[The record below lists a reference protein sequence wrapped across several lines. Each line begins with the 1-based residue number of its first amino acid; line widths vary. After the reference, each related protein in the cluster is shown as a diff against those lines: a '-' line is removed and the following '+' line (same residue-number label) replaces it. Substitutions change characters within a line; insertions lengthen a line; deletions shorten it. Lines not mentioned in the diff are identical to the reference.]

1 MPRPYA
7 YLAALAV
14 ATTSAVASD
23 RQPNAPDPSDPGRPT
38 AHFCALHDFGTPL
51 PTNRKVSI
59 EPIWFREPGALVEGP
74 GGDIYSTS
82 PSGGRFGKGVVFKI
96 TTTGVPT
103 VLYPFDGGKLGS
115 EPHSGLTDGKDGY
128 FYGTTYGG
136 GDLGVGVIFR
146 IKPTQRKPE
155 MLYSFRNGYTR
166 GLVPPCP
173 KPYRCDFSPRQKVD
187 AVGSY
192 PISPPMLGPNGTF
205 YGVTSYSGNQQWGTL
220 YSIGPPYDSTGFKTL
235 CIFNP
240 RLLADS
246 TMAGYVCDPKVWLP
260 TSVIVGDGGTMLYGT
275 TASDSGALFKATL
288 AGKVTVLHRFD
299 LENGYRPS
307 NLMQASDGMLYG
319 TTLNG
324 GDRGIGVIY
333 RLDPRSGTFQA
344 MSSFRIGKF
353 LAGAVPVSALVEGK
367 DARNHSDGYL
377 YGTTKFGGAE
387 GRGTIYKIRRD
398 GDSLDLHVLHDFS
411 LYATGRYA
419 LGPVLPHSDG
429 SLYGFTSQGGPRDA
443 GVFFRLSEQDL
454 PEQRNHAGSF
464 APARRN
470 PAQLKDQRAVPKD
483 KMVDVQV
490 HSIGTQPPWRFTP
503 LPHLDDDGI
512 AIRVGCR
519 NPHFVQF
526 IYREHILNGKHLA
539 GFWEPT
545 SGTGKYALTIDPKTP
560 VWHSDGNGKPD
571 PFYDQ
576 GRGAGWYR
584 YTSRETTWL
593 TMFDQPNYPGFD
605 QPLAVQQADPTT
617 YRATFKTFAICNC
630 GVVREI
636 QWTSEA
642 VRGIRSY
649 SNVKILKADN
659 SALKWINPQ
668 LVSDGF
674 RSIP

>member
-1 MPRPYA
+1 MLRA
-7 YLAALAV
+7 SRRSACLTALAV
-14 ATTSAVASD
+14 ATTGAVRTD
-23 RQPNAPDPSDPGRPT
+23 QPSQVDPSERGRPT
-38 AHFCALHDFGTPL
+38 AHYLALHDFGTSF
-51 PTNRKVSI
+51 PTKRN

-82 PSGGRFGKGVVFKI
+82 PSGGKFGKGVVFKI
-96 TTTGVPT
+96 TTKGVPT

-128 FYGTTYGG
+128 YYGTTYGG
-136 GDLGVGVIFR
+136 GNLSVGVIFR

-155 MLYSFRNGYTR
+155 LLYSFRNGYTR

-173 KPYRCDFSPRQKVD
+173 KPYRCDFSPRQKAD

-220 YSIGPPYDSTGFKTL
+220 YSIGPPYDSTGFRTL

-260 TSVIVGDGGTMLYGT
+260 TTVIVGDGGTMLYGT
-275 TASDSGALFKATL
+275 TASGNGAVFKATL
-288 AGKVTVLHRFD
+288 AGKLTLLHQFN
-299 LENGYRPS
+299 LEDGSRPT
-307 NLMQASDGMLYG
+307 NLMQASDNKLYG
-319 TTLNG
+319 TTMSG
-324 GDRGIGVIY
+324 GDRGFGVIY
-333 RLDPRSGTFQA
+333 RVDPVSGSFDR

-353 LAGAVPVSALVEGK
+353 LAGAVPVAGLTEGK
-367 DARNHSDGYL
+367 DARGRSDGYL
-377 YGTTKFGGAE
+377 YGTTKSGGAE
-387 GRGTIYKIRRD
+387 SRGTIYKIRRD

-429 SLYGFTSQGGPRDA
+429 SLYGFTSQGGLRDA

-454 PEQRNHAGSF
+454 PEQPTHAGSF

-470 PAQLKDQRAVPKD
+470 PAQVKDQLAVPKGD
-483 KMVDVQV
+483 KLVDVQV
-490 HSIGTQPPWRFTP
+490 HAIGTQPPKSRVP
-503 LPHLDDDGI
+503 LPHFTDDGI

-526 IYREHILNGKHLA
+526 IYREHILNGQPVA

-545 SGTGKYALTIDPKTP
+545 SGTGKYALTTDPKNP
-560 VWHSDGNGKPD
+560 VWHSDGNNKPD
-571 PFYDQ
+571 AFYEQ
-576 GRGAGWYR
+576 GKGAGWYR

-605 QPLAVQQADPTT
+605 QPLTVQQADPTI
-617 YRATFKTFAICNC
+617 YRAGFRTFAICN
-630 GVVREI
+630 GDVVREI
-636 QWTSEA
+636 RWTSEA
-642 VRGIRSY
+642 VKGVRSY
-649 SNVKILKADN
+649 LNVKILKADN
-659 SALKWINPQ
+659 SHLSWINSQ
-668 LVSDGF
+668 LVSDGY
-674 RSIP
+674 RAIP